1 VGASFGLCAHALVP
15 SVPPSLGLAAGV
27 LGTLLA
33 VTRQGWV
40 SLFTAAV
47 MVSSPTIIALLCI
60 ASLPAWLLVTGRPQ
74 MQLHEDGSSVR

>member
-1 VGASFGLCAHALVP
+1 VSGVQPAVGV
-15 SVPPSLGLAAGV
+15 AAGV

-47 MVSSPTIIALLCI
+47 LVASPPILALLCL

-74 MQLHEDGSSVR
+74 MQLHEDGTPVR